1 MTLRNVVVRDVE
13 RADAEQV
20 RKLGEAGVATVH
32 ETANKTGLTQPY
44 LRPIYPGASVAG
56 TAVTVLCQPGDN
68 LMIHL
73 ALETCR
79 PGDVLVVATTSDS
92 TDGAV
97 GELLATSMRARGVR
111 GVVTDTGVRD
121 VAELTRM
128 RFPVWSRAVSAQ
140 GTFKATPGS
149 VNVPVV
155 CAGQLVHPG
164 DAIVGDDDGVVRVP
178 AGSVAEVVE
187 RSEQRIAKEQA
198 VRKKLADGELGA
210 DIYGL
215 RKVAAE
221 LGITYQDHPEPDGP
235 TE

>member
-1 MTLRNVVVRDVE
+1 MTLRNVVVRDIQ
-13 RADAEQV
+13 RADAGQV
-20 RKLGEAGVATVH
+20 QKLGEAGVATVH
-32 ETANKTGLTQPY
+32 EAANKTGLAHPA

-73 ALETCR
+73 AIETCR

-97 GELLATSMRARGVR
+97 GELLATSMRAHGVL

-121 VAELTRM
+121 VAELTES
-128 RFPVWSRAVSAQ
+128 RFPVWARAVSAQ

-155 CAGQLVHPG
+155 CAGQLVRPG

-178 AGSVAEVVE
+178 AESVSEVAE
-187 RSEQRIAKEQA
+187 RSEGRLAKEKA
-198 VRKKLADGELGA
+198 TREKLAGGALGA
-210 DIYGL
+210 DIYNL
-215 RKVAAE
+215 RETAAQ
-221 LGITYQDHPEPDGP
+221 LGIEYVDDPGDTGA
-235 TE
+235 

>member
-1 MTLRNVVVRDVE
+1 MTLRNVVVRNVR
-13 RADAEQV
+13 RADAGQV
-20 RKLGEAGVATVH
+20 QKLGEAGVATVH
-32 ETANKTGLTQPY
+32 EAANKTGLTQPY

-73 ALETCR
+73 AIETCR

-97 GELLATSMRARGVR
+97 GELLATSMRAYGVR

-121 VAELTRM
+121 VAELTEQ
-128 RFPVWSRAVSAQ
+128 RFPVWAHAVSAQ

-155 CAGQLVHPG
+155 CAGQLVRPG
-164 DAIVGDDDGVVRVP
+164 DAIIGDDDGVVRVP
-178 AGSVAEVVE
+178 AESVAEVAE
-187 RSEQRIAKEQA
+187 RSEARLAKEKA
-198 VRKKLADGELGA
+198 TREKLAGGELGA
-210 DIYGL
+210 DIYNL
-215 RKVAAE
+215 RDTAAR
-221 LGITYQDHPEPDGP
+221 LGIEYVDDPGEAGA
-235 TE
+235 

>member
-1 MTLRNVVVRDVE
+1 MTLRNVVVRDIQ
-13 RADAEQV
+13 RADAGQV
-20 RKLGEAGVATVH
+20 QKLGEAGVATVH
-32 ETANKTGLTQPY
+32 EAANKTGLAHPY

-73 ALETCR
+73 AIETCR

-97 GELLATSMRARGVR
+97 GELLATSMRAHGVR

-121 VAELTRM
+121 VAELTES
-128 RFPVWSRAVSAQ
+128 RFPVWARAVSAQ

-149 VNVPVV
+149 VNIPVV
-155 CAGQLVHPG
+155 CAGQLVTPG

-178 AGSVAEVVE
+178 AESVAEVAE
-187 RSEQRIAKEQA
+187 RSEARLAKEKA
-198 VRKKLADGELGA
+198 TREKLAGGELGA

-215 RKVAAE
+215 RDTAAR
-221 LGITYQDHPEPDGP
+221 LGIEYVDDPGETGG
-235 TE
+235 

>member
-1 MTLRNVVVRDVE
+1 MTLRNVVVRNIE

-32 ETANKTGLTQPY
+32 EAANKTGLTQPY

-73 ALETCR
+73 AIETCL
-79 PGDVLVVATTSDS
+79 PGDVLVVATTSAS
-92 TDGAV
+92 TDGSV
-97 GELLATSMRARGVR
+97 GELLATSMRAHGVR

-121 VAELTRM
+121 VAELTEM
-128 RFPVWSRAVSAQ
+128 RFPVWSRAVSAR

-155 CAGQLVHPG
+155 CGGQLVRPG
-164 DAIVGDDDGVVRVP
+164 DAIVGDDDGVVCVP
-178 AGSVAEVVE
+178 AGVVREMVE

-198 VRKKLADGELGA
+198 VRRRLAEGELGA

-215 RKVAAE
+215 RETAAE
-221 LGITYQDHPEPDGP
+221 LGIAYLEHPEPDGAA
-235 TE
+235 E

>member
-1 MTLRNVVVRDVE
+1 MTLRNVVVRNIQ
-13 RADAEQV
+13 RADAGQV
-20 RKLGEAGVATVH
+20 QKLGEAGVATVH
-32 ETANKTGLTQPY
+32 EAANKTGLAHPA

-73 ALETCR
+73 AIETCR

-97 GELLATSMRARGVR
+97 GELLATSMRAHGVL

-121 VAELTRM
+121 VAELTES
-128 RFPVWSRAVSAQ
+128 RFPVWARAVSAQ

-155 CAGQLVHPG
+155 CAGQLVRPG

-178 AGSVAEVVE
+178 AESVSEVAE
-187 RSEQRIAKEQA
+187 RSEGRLAKEKA
-198 VRKKLADGELGA
+198 TREKLAGGGLGA
-210 DIYGL
+210 DIYNL
-215 RKVAAE
+215 RETAAQ
-221 LGITYQDHPEPDGP
+221 LGIEYVDDPGDTGA
-235 TE
+235 

>member
-1 MTLRNVVVRDVE
+1 MTLRNVVVRTIE
-13 RADAEQV
+13 RADAGQV
-20 RKLGEAGVATVH
+20 QKLGQAGVATVH
-32 ETANKTGLTQPY
+32 EAANKTGLTQPY

-73 ALETCR
+73 AMETCR

-97 GELLATSMRARGVR
+97 GELLATSMQAQGVR

-121 VAELTRM
+121 IAELTQM
-128 RFPVWSRAVSAQ
+128 RFPVWARAVSAQ

-155 CAGQLVHPG
+155 VAGQLVHPG
-164 DAIVGDDDGVVRVP
+164 DAIIGDDDGVVRVP
-178 AGSVAEVVE
+178 AGSVSEVVE
-187 RSEQRIAKEQA
+187 RSEQRLAKER
-198 VRKKLADGELGA
+198 VTREKLAGGTLGA

-215 RKVAAE
+215 RDTAAE
-221 LGITYQDHPEPDGP
+221 LGIEYVDGP
-235 TE
+235 A